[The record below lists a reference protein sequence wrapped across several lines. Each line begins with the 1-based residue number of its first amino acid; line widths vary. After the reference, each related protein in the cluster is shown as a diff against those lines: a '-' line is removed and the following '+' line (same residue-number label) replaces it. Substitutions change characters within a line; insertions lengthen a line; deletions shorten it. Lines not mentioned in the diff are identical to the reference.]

1 MGIKGLNS
9 WICSTFPGVMQ
20 PVPKDGKGGGSGPT
34 PYSHVLFDANGIVH
48 QACRKRPSEREV
60 IRTIVFELDSL
71 LRAYPPRIS
80 VLIALDGPGPTA
92 KLLEQRKRR
101 IDRVLKA
108 ARDTEAA
115 IPGSAEALR
124 REELARLE
132 GRPPPSQKKA
142 RRKGFD
148 SLQVGGLAHTCH
160 ADAHMLPP
168 PVRRLSLH
176 SPFLYSWTDCYI
188 RPAVTS
194 KPFAPP
200 GVCTFAS
207 VLDASHLR
215 SERVQCPPPPTPLR
229 HLSTCPPS
237 FPVR

>member
-20 PVPKDGKGGGSGPT
+20 PAPKDGKGGGNGGPT
-34 PYSHVLFDANGIVH
+34 SYDHVLFDANGIVH

-71 LRAYPPRIS
+71 LRAYPPRVS

-108 ARDTEAA
+108 ARDAEAA

-142 RRKGFD
+142 QRKGFD
-148 SLQVGGLAHTCH
+148 SLQVGGPAPARHAHAHTACRFQI
-160 ADAHMLPP
+160 
-168 PVRRLSLH
+168 RRLPRHWLLPTDPRSARLGGR
-176 SPFLYSWTDCYI
+176 SPS
-188 RPAVTS
+188 
-194 KPFAPP
+194 PP
-200 GVCTFAS
+200 LARG
-207 VLDASHLR
+207 
-215 SERVQCPPPPTPLR
+215 
-229 HLSTCPPS
+229 
-237 FPVR
+237 